1 MVGGSLN
8 KCFSFCHLQFEFFD
22 AATGTCTYMA
32 AFVLSV
38 EWVSTKYR
46 VLSCTATSMFYP
58 LGEVFLGLL
67 AMSIPSMR
75 PLLLT
80 IYIPGLLVAFYY
92 WLIPESVRWLVVTGR
107 HRRAMDTLYETAQAN
122 HVELSEKSKSI
133 VQRKCMEALD
143 DDTSKATTGAIP
155 ISAVLRSR
163 VLGMRLVNCS
173 LCWIVIVHCFYGM
186 SVSST
191 KIQGDDNKYF
201 SFIVVVFAEMPAA
214 LICYF
219 LSDRLGR
226 RITLFA
232 GLAIAGI
239 AIIASAYVAPDQAIV
254 TRILFFTGMLAIS
267 MAFSMLY
274 IFTAEIW
281 PTSLR
286 NTLMNL
292 CSMIGRIGAMAAPLT
307 PLLVSLEFNSI
318 K

>member
-1 MVGGSLN
+1 
-8 KCFSFCHLQFEFFD
+8 
-22 AATGTCTYMA
+22 MA

-67 AMSIPSMR
+67 AMYIPSMR
-75 PLLLT
+75 QLMLT

-107 HRRAMDTLYETAQAN
+107 YNRAMKTLNKITKAN
-122 HVELSEKSKSI
+122 RIKLSEKSKII
-133 VQRKCMEALD
+133 VHEKCKEALN
-143 DDTSKATTGAIP
+143 ATDETDKSAIMAMP
-155 ISAVLRSR
+155 VSAIFKSSILA
-163 VLGMRLVNCS
+163 MRMVNCS
-173 LCWIVIVHCFYGM
+173 VCWIVVVHCFYGM

-201 SFIVVVFAEMPAA
+201 SFILVVFAEMPAA

-226 RITLFA
+226 RSTLFT
-232 GLAIAGI
+232 GLAVAGI
-239 AIIASAYVAPDQAIV
+239 AIIGSAYVPPDQTMIM
-254 TRILFFTGMLAIS
+254 RILFFTAMLAIS
-267 MAFSMLY
+267 VAFSMLY

-307 PLLVSLEFNSI
+307 PLLVSF
-318 K
+318 